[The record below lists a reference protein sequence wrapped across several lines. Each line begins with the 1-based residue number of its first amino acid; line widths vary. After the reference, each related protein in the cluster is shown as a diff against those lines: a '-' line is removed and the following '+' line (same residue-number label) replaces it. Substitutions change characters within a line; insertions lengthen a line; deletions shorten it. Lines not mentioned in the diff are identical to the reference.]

1 MPFKCQ
7 RILFTAVRC
16 AAPVFALMAALAA
29 YARSGR
35 VAVAADSRFP
45 TIDWWK
51 LDFRGRL
58 TPSSFLN
65 FTACSALF
73 TPYTWRLVSILL
85 LIKKDSFL
93 LCLELR
99 CLRYRTAH
107 PWPLSCSPSWCCC
120 QSIHDFCWFWNQN
133 QIILHGL
140 VVLGRQSWVLFLL
153 LCVTHTQSIK
163 YFSDNYRQ
171 SRQST
176 HCAERLNL
184 STWESST
191 DQQHTQPGRLGPD
204 RMAQTHTSLMDS
216 KANVLHKTCK
226 SLILIPRSEAA
237 VIWTQMQD

>member
-1 MPFKCQ
+1 MF
-7 RILFTAVRC
+7 
-16 AAPVFALMAALAA
+16 VFALNAALAA

-35 VAVAADSRFP
+35 VAVAADSRFH

-51 LDFRGRL
+51 LDFRGRQ

-65 FTACSALF
+65 ITACSALF
-73 TPYTWRLVSILL
+73 TPYTWDWRLDLIQL
-85 LIKKDSFL
+85 LIKKNSFL

-107 PWPLSCSPSWCCC
+107 PWPSSCSPSWCCC
-120 QSIHDFCWFWNQN
+120 QPIHDFCWFCNQN
-133 QIILHGL
+133 QIILHGI

-163 YFSDNYRQ
+163 YVSDSNRP

-176 HCAERLNL
+176 HCAEMLNL
-184 STWESST
+184 SIWKSAT

-226 SLILIPRSEAA
+226 SPILTPRSETA